1 MFFICTIKKNGGR
14 NMTLGKKIKE
24 ARKQL
29 GLSQEQ
35 LAEKINVSR
44 SAIAKWE
51 IDKGIPDIENLK
63 VLSQLLNVSIDD
75 LVDDEKQVNEYVI
88 KEAVDLSQYD
98 GRKKVKKDKVVL
110 AFYPEAKVY
119 NLIGKEKL
127 TKREKIVDDAIGFL
141 TTAPFGI
148 VDFVNG
154 IKNLDKEFYLV
165 EQSGKQFL
173 VIVYDEYIESRQLNE
188 KILKKKFIIENWE
201 FIKSGLVK

>member
-1 MFFICTIKKNGGR
+1 
-14 NMTLGKKIKE
+14 MTLGKKIKE